1 MEGYFGDKAE
11 KVGPGEKVVDCGCCA
26 EDLDILLEG
35 EEILEMLEEEVI
47 CRDCMG
53 G

>member
-1 MEGYFGDKAE
+1 MEGYLGDKAG
-11 KVGPGEKVVDCGCCA
+11 KVVWGEQVVDCGCCA
-26 EDLDILLEG
+26 EDLDILSEG
-35 EEILEMLEEEVI
+35 EEISEMLEEEVI